1 MAIMTLVM
9 MPLFGVEMGKVFGLT
24 NRQREEFSW
33 NDFCN
38 LPSDY
43 VTVDTTQKTIDIKK
57 AEALTLLSNCP
68 ADRYCEYTIAPAAG
82 FTGSMPE
89 VKNETTYA
97 GKQYAYQGLGTKDH
111 PYKGI
116 FKISKIKVPLAL
128 FDGISSEAEF
138 PNGLEI
144 NCLDD
149 WAQNSAVFAEN
160 YVFADRREKTLTVKL
175 TASQIRGA
183 YIGEITGES
192 GTLNLQV
199 TYPAADAQVVVGAAG
214 NAGLLCNTL
223 SAGTLDVTG
232 TTLPVEAYTVS
243 TENGAAGGIV
253 GEMKQGTALKMGS
266 STQISVNISGTRA
279 AGGFVGACDQAAVS
293 MTGTNSVSGTITG
306 RENAGGVIGKAEHS
320 RISVGDALSVDAG
333 VTADSVTSEQV
344 TVGNAGGVFGYFSTD
359 QEFIFDDKITIGST
373 GRSVKGITAG
383 GLVGVLVND
392 SKQAT
397 VTIQGGAQPY
407 AVNSALEGEKLGGL
421 IGQYSQKNG
430 AAALHITKVKIS
442 SGAKAVNET
451 SSYGGL
457 IGLTAD
463 QTSDDGAESGK
474 DSFGYIS
481 IGENVSVSV
490 AKTDGSRTIVNYG
503 GLIGEAGDEGY
514 FLDLGSVRVTADGNI
529 DGANAGGLVG
539 NLDGGVL
546 RLQGVTDL
554 SGAEI
559 NGEGDTKGQLVG
571 ARNNALVYA
580 LGNGNDAGDA
590 DTDGTNTTGWTFQRS
605 AAVKVSDIGSY
616 GEVYRPTEHFS
627 PEGTDGLLTWD
638 AQAHTVTVAAAATA
652 IASVRDFAA
661 VAVRAQLKP
670 KGAVKFTGDTA
681 EDAFNFYNDQT
692 SLSLTQDIDLTGTGI
707 TGFMRDN
714 GTGPSGVLIESSE
727 KAFQGTF
734 SGDGHTITLGT
745 GEAFGTRKDG
755 ADLSDTEGCGKIYR
769 HSHIGLFAVTAGA
782 RIRNVKMAGTM
793 KFDSADMQSSCG
805 AVVAQNIG
813 ADLEVSGS
821 TTSVDVSYSS
831 TGNSYV
837 GGLVGRIY
845 AGEAASGTMNVSGN
859 TVSGSMAQ
867 GGSTAHAC
875 MGGLVAYIDRDDAK
889 KKDSPESM
897 KLDISSTTIRGL
909 SLTSSA
915 SSDMGGFLGYEW
927 QNVAVTLQ
935 NITIKADDASQKKAS
950 LTSRGTAHFG
960 GMVYKATG
968 YWTVSEDSGGNKGI
982 DIRSAA
988 FTGNNTSGADG
999 MLVYLGRHSA
1009 DSALYLEIQKNAY
1022 QIGEGVTVTEAGSS
1036 FDELVGKSFDGTG
1049 NGQGVVSYATS
1060 DASDDKDY
1068 KFNTTGCTTYAN
1080 VTKKG
1085 SSDWTVNSNTRY
1097 YYNLDGLR
1105 KQNQNVSGN
1114 PDNAQQLVLWS
1125 VGRYA
1130 AANIKQYFC
1139 ANADTVTLKQ
1149 GGSYDMGG
1157 YSFYPTSV
1165 EQTETLTFDGNGAT
1179 ITFDNSAFNTAEDTK
1194 SSTKMK
1200 TDAASQHS
1208 MLHYGLFRD
1217 YKASGAT
1224 AMKTYTLTVKN
1235 LTLTGNIGHNTSA
1248 SGVILCGEINGG
1260 NTNNTI
1266 NTHSVI
1272 LDRITLQN
1280 LRIAGYAD
1288 ADSAPLCVNSVGS
1301 YTSVSLSNI
1310 KASYKQE
1317 GNGPAHAA
1325 GSLMG
1330 NAGGDTAQN
1339 ISMSFGSLAIQDGAK
1354 AGEKAMFSKAVL
1366 LNSFVYPDGASC
1378 AAVYN
1383 FDRTD
1388 DWQDTTWSHHNV
1400 TYGKEI
1406 SDSTEYKD
1414 QQHWYYDSCRAGN
1427 KICVNKKSAG
1437 GVEEKPSFSAYLP
1450 YVGSPY
1456 GPKGTQSTVKYH
1468 EIKVNVYVVDI
1479 IEGCGTYGHPF
1490 RISTAE
1496 QMVVIAEYIRT
1507 GTAGNGRKIR
1517 CSREFLEQSPTG
1529 LHDDT
1534 DESTHCAEYVK
1545 DGDSWKAGT
1554 LSISNDE
1561 MQDYMRNAYYQI
1573 TENITLD
1580 DSFVGLGYDIN
1591 TAFRGVIV
1599 GKKKSD
1605 GTYPTIYLQNDCL
1618 NKTTQNTVCHGLI
1631 SNSYGSVVMN
1641 LNIHLSS
1648 KGSAVEISEANK
1660 LNDATVNQYFG
1671 GVIGQILGGDNV
1683 IENVSVQSDDPFI
1696 NLTGRYK
1703 HLVPVGGYVGIVQ
1716 GGTLIFRNI
1725 QNPDRQGFA
1734 NQVSVDGNSYDV
1746 KASDGKYFYINPYIG
1761 RVLDGCAFY
1770 EQTGTVGSNYLN
1782 NTDKNYQIATID
1794 PNGKKIT
1801 TSADS
1806 GTETKYVTATQKLYL
1821 TTTVRD
1827 AQSLLILS
1835 AIANS
1840 GAGGGG
1846 VSNGD
1851 NNWGGSYAYLGKEG
1865 ERFGNQARGKARN
1878 ASYKYVGQNTDA
1890 AKGDFAS
1897 SVKDDHKTV
1906 KYALE
1911 SDEYKITDASNTPY
1925 LVTKYT
1931 DPSRLTYFYAGN
1943 YTRVSL
1949 TLSKDTYDMSKYT
1962 SGYRGIGGR
1971 YKSASVQ
1978 TNISTYNA
1986 DRNTPFTN
1994 SFDGGGSM
2002 LQVDMNVNEYADDN
2016 YHAIGIGGLYNVFQ
2030 QDGKNGDKNITNE
2043 VKKIQISGKV
2053 RFSYRT
2059 ATGEKATENLNKPET
2074 VGVGGLVGRS
2084 ANRGTGDRTTDYYAD
2099 ISGITLKNLS
2109 VSAPYNAGGM
2119 IGLGGV
2125 YTYAVDDLRHSNEKK
2140 NNIFA
2145 AHFTD
2150 CQLEN
2155 VTLSSD
2161 RNAGGLI
2168 GWSAANVNSDSAGS
2182 SNSTNRLTSCTADG
2196 VTVTSGTGNSGTA
2209 GVFLGKCD
2217 SNLTLD
2223 TLSIKNSGV
2232 NAQYSGLAAGW
2243 IRNDT
2248 ASKDRKFS
2256 ADNVMINS
2264 VGKSC
2269 VGTTAAG
2276 GIAGKDEVE
2285 TTLTSCVN
2293 KGTTIQ
2299 GTNEGGL
2306 IGELT
2311 NTADIYGCK
2320 STGLVLKMADDS
2332 AGAAGAFIG
2341 KTTGEITGGN
2351 LLWDSNS
2358 YEDGIPAKGTWI
2370 AQTTSGVSLAGVSRK
2385 NTLGSGNDDP
2395 LPDVGSPSS
2404 YKGYISYADYCVKND
2419 YSQDEQETQLP
2430 KVNFDNGKIKLYQDE
2445 LINLGKGNWC
2455 IQSGSEYVSFDQDN
2469 SALLKAL
2476 KPGTAVISDGK
2487 SQYTVE
2493 IAEHGEPETILEGGT
2508 YADDGT
2514 VKNGDGSVVNDY
2526 IAQNGTIDS
2535 SGLIYPK
2542 NVNGSILQIKADK
2555 NYIYTI
2561 SCDGLLNQGDGD
2573 GPRNPGRMRIRLC
2586 NNTTGD
2592 LIANTKGYMSV
2603 YDKDSWTQTRANY
2616 YLFEGNKIELSQMD
2630 QDGYIWYNY
2639 DYFENAG
2646 SGKYDFSKLPNQTF
2660 ITSSNPLANEKKK
2673 FSLDLAK
2680 RHGLTKNDGISV
2692 SYQGYKFKTDGDKKL
2707 FSTIKVEKFSTNSLR
2722 TSYDK
2727 LIVWNIEKR
2736 KFPLNT
2742 DIGTIQN
2749 AISFALLDSKSGAMM
2764 PISNNDDIT
2773 FDSSK
2778 VKVGSPGQYTITAK
2792 YKGKEATVSV
2802 GILTEEGIDE
2812 TVNVITSPKGRFT
2825 DGTVFSGA
2833 FGTLLGDAVY
2843 NAMDSGS
2850 VNNNVDL
2857 IYQEM
2862 KNGVAQDSG
2871 RVKYTT
2877 TGVGLTGTNG
2887 FDVSNKVSTF
2897 HTQNEAEGDAL
2908 GSDFRVLLAAGNSI
2922 GTDIRKYLDL
2932 LTNGGYS
2939 LAMQQG
2945 KELVD
2950 AKSETYRW
2958 NGSEFEDTGGSSL
2971 IVKNSAGGITYSMG
2985 KDYDNDRKQFTLLTV
3000 TFKAGTHTQ
3009 TVYVPI
3015 VVRRIVEIDFC
3026 ATLNDESI
3034 FTSEPYDVLKK
3045 HVLVEYDADMTG
3057 YLSWIYN
3064 SSQNQSAEF
3073 DWQSFMESGAD
3084 LTRGFDKKLIFD
3096 CSEGYLPAGSR
3107 ITLVDTQNQDI
3118 YYTYKVQSSDIN
3130 HHEVTVPLSAFVD
3143 REGKNYQETAVS
3155 RLYHATATVDNAG
3168 RFIEAENAAGATVV
3182 TTDGRYYRLKNAS
3195 NEADQGKTAYSITLD
3210 NAQKVSENYYVVVNV
3225 PEKCAKPAGLTS
3237 INGALASKVDTSSPC
3252 NITQVHRYD
3261 KTSLD
3266 DRSNTESTYSILSS
3280 YTQKLED
3287 QSNDGNHKI
3296 NTDTANIDIH
3306 LKNTISFNSSQS
3318 YDANTDKLYQEF
3330 IATPYNNK
3338 EELSFLTDSGTSG
3351 TVSFMV
3357 YSQKGDTK
3365 QYYNYQNGKLVR
3377 SDTKVSCASYPWT
3390 SEEGKMKLVLG
3401 TVNSESAA
3409 IDLSPVRTDILKS
3422 ADKTGDICVE
3432 AQMTLT
3438 MSKES
3443 IRELVPASIVSGGKP
3458 EQSLHFQYN
3467 ARLASST
3474 DKLTESTW
3482 RASTEPKSFYYKD
3495 ETGYLELTFNGD
3507 NVDQLGINLND
3518 LPENRSQ
3525 VINATAVIDFNN
3537 WTGWKS
3543 VLEKV
3548 QTMKFTFHLE
3558 QKENSRSY
3566 KKITTDRYLDY
3577 VKAGVREASGYQS
3590 RELSQKDHTWT
3601 FTQTKAGGS
3610 FANLEDGV
3618 YRLPVEYAVDV
3629 STKQTDFMYANY
3641 RLVAE
3646 VTLLDKEGN
3655 AISVQDKD
3663 NPSTTSLSD
3672 YVTYTLARVLTN
3684 F

>member
-1 MAIMTLVM
+1 MKKRKILLYMAIMTLVM

-24 NRQREEFSW
+24 NRQREEFIW

-68 ADRYCEYTIAPAAG
+68 ADSYCEYTIAPAAG

-149 WAQNSAVFAEN
+149 WAQNSAVFSEN

-183 YIGEITGES
+183 YIGEISGAS

-243 TENGAAGGIV
+243 AENGAAGGIV
-253 GEMKQGTALKMGS
+253 GEMQQGTALKMGS

-333 VTADSVTSEQV
+333 VTADSATSEQV

-397 VTIQGGAQPY
+397 VTIQGDAQPY
-407 AVNSALEGEKLGGL
+407 AVNSVLEGEKLGGL
-421 IGQYSQKNG
+421 IGQYSQNNG

-463 QTSDDGAESGK
+463 QTSYDGAESRK

-546 RLQGVTDL
+546 RLQGVNDL

-661 VAVRAQLKP
+661 VAVRAQLTA
-670 KGAVKFTGDTA
+670 KGAVAFA
-681 EDAFNFYNDQT
+681 EDSFAFYGAQA
-692 SLSLTQDIDLTGTGI
+692 SLKLTRDIDLTGTGI

-755 ADLSDTEGCGKIYR
+755 ADVSDTEGCGKIYR
-769 HSHIGLFAVTAGA
+769 HSHIGLFAVTEGA

-793 KFDSADMQSSCG
+793 KFDSADMQSCCG
-805 AVVAQNIG
+805 TVVAKNIG

-821 TTSVDVSYSS
+821 TASVDVSYSS

-859 TVSGSMAQ
+859 TVSGSMTQ
-867 GGSTAHAC
+867 GGSPAHAC

-889 KKDSPESM
+889 QKVSPESM
-897 KLDISSTTIRGL
+897 ILDISSTTIRGL

-927 QNVAVTLQ
+927 QNVAVILQ
-935 NITIKADDASQKKAS
+935 NMKIENHAS

-1060 DASDDKDY
+1060 DASADKDY

-1085 SSDWTVNSNTRY
+1085 SSDWTANSNTRY

-1105 KQNQNVSGN
+1105 KQNQNVGGN

-1165 EQTETLTFDGNGAT
+1165 EQTETLTFDGNDAT

-1248 SGVILCGEINGG
+1248 SGVILCGEVSGG

-1266 NTHSVI
+1266 NTHSLIV
-1272 LDRITLQN
+1272 DRITLQN

-1366 LNSFVYPDGASC
+1366 LNTFVYPDGASC

-1406 SDSTEYKD
+1406 SDSTEYKG
-1414 QQHWYYDSCRAGN
+1414 QQHWYYDSCREGN
-1427 KICVNKKSAG
+1427 KIYVNKKSAG
-1437 GVEEKPSFSAYLP
+1437 EVEEKPSFSAYLP

-1456 GPKGTQSTVKYH
+1456 GPKGTQNTVKYH

-1770 EQTGTVGSNYLN
+1770 EQTGTDGSNYLN

-1925 LVTKYT
+1925 LVTRYT

-1978 TNISTYNA
+1978 TGTSTYNA

-1994 SFDGGGSM
+1994 SFNGGGSM

-2030 QDGKNGDKNITNE
+2030 QDGKNGDTNITNE
-2043 VKKIQISGKV
+2043 VKKIQISGKI

-2125 YTYAVDDLRHSNEKK
+2125 KTYAVGGLRHSNVSF
-2140 NNIFA
+2140 NIFA

-2168 GWSAANVNSDSAGS
+2168 GWSAANVDSDVAGS
-2182 SNSTNRLTSCTADG
+2182 SNSTNLLTSCAADG

-2217 SNLTLD
+2217 SILKLD
-2223 TLSIKNSGV
+2223 TLSIRNSGV
-2232 NAQYSGLAAGW
+2232 TASYSGLAVGML
-2243 IRNDT
+2243 RNNT
-2248 ASKDRKFS
+2248 ASKDRKLS

-2264 VGKSC
+2264 GGKSC

-2276 GIAGKDEVE
+2276 GIAGEDEVE

-2320 STGLVLKMADDS
+2320 STGLVLKMADNS

-2370 AQTTSGVSLAGVSRK
+2370 GQTTSGVSLAGVSRK

-2419 YSQDEQETQLP
+2419 YSQDEQEHGITLQPANLSEGNPLTVYLNEQLYLGDGTWAITSGGDCAGIDAA
-2430 KVNFDNGKIKLYQDE
+2430 KNILTVRKSGQVTLTDGSKTYSVNIVNVSEKETIMENATYENNNGTYKIHPFGDASTSDVFSLEKTSINQSGLYE
-2445 LINLGKGNWC
+2445 SNTSGKG
-2455 IQSGSEYVSFDQDN
+2455 S
-2469 SALLKAL
+2469 LLKFKVYAGYAYNIEYGAL
-2476 KPGTAVISDGK
+2476 VSG
-2487 SQYTVE
+2487 
-2493 IAEHGEPETILEGGT
+2493 L
-2508 YADDGT
+2508 
-2514 VKNGDGSVVNDY
+2514 
-2526 IAQNGTIDS
+2526 QNGTTPARMHFSVTDGTAPS
-2535 SGLIYPK
+2535 K
-2542 NVNGSILQIKADK
+2542 DDK
-2555 NYIYTI
+2555 T
-2561 SCDGLLNQGDGD
+2561 
-2573 GPRNPGRMRIRLC
+2573 
-2586 NNTTGD
+2586 
-2592 LIANTKGYMSV
+2592 ANRYMSV
-2603 YDKDSWTQTRANY
+2603 YDKDAWDKTLCDYKMFRDNSI
-2616 YLFEGNKIELSQMD
+2616 EVKIEK
-2630 QDGYIWYNY
+2630 DGYIWLSFAYNY
-2639 DYFENAG
+2639 NNGKGGNYTTGSNRSYTFEGESKSTAMDNSLAQELF
-2646 SGKYDFSKLPNQTF
+2646 GKETQAYKSYTLENSADVFKT
-2660 ITSSNPLANEKKK
+2660 IKIERT
-2673 FSLDLAK
+2673 
-2680 RHGLTKNDGISV
+2680 SV
-2692 SYQGYKFKTDGDKKL
+2692 SQANYT
-2707 FSTIKVEKFSTNSLR
+2707 
-2722 TSYDK
+2722 K
-2727 LIVWNIEKR
+2727 LILTACTKSS
-2736 KFPLNT
+2736 FNT
-2742 DIGTIQN
+2742 EEQVSDLKTAMGLE
-2749 AISFALLDSKSGAMM
+2749 FALYDENRGVMM
-2764 PISNNDDIT
+2764 PVDVTKVQLSKNSISNVMAGESNLTASYEGKTCSVPIT
-2773 FDSSK
+2773 VIDKEIGSK
-2778 VKVGSPGQYTITAK
+2778 
-2792 YKGKEATVSV
+2792 
-2802 GILTEEGIDE
+2802 
-2812 TVNVITSPKGRFT
+2812 VNVITSPKGRFT

-2833 FGTLLGDAVY
+2833 FGTLFGDAVY

-2877 TGVGLTGTNG
+2877 TGVGLTGTDG
-2887 FDVSNKVSTF
+2887 VDVSNKVSTF
-2897 HTQNEAEGDAL
+2897 HTQNEAGGDAL

-2922 GTDIRKYLDL
+2922 GTDILKYLDL

-2939 LAMQQG
+2939 LALQQG
-2945 KELVD
+2945 AGLVE

-3000 TFKAGTHTQ
+3000 TFTAGTHTQ

-3034 FTSEPYDVLKK
+3034 FASEPYDALKK
-3045 HVLVEYDADMTG
+3045 HVLIEYDADMTG

-3064 SSQNQSAEF
+3064 SSQNQAAEF

-3084 LTRGFDKKLIFD
+3084 LTRGFDKTLIFD

-3107 ITLVDTQNQDI
+3107 ITLVDTQDQDT

-3168 RFIEAENAAGATVV
+3168 RFIEAENAADATVV

-3261 KTSLD
+3261 KTSVD
-3266 DRSNTESTYSILSS
+3266 DRSNTESTYSILAS

-3287 QSNDGNHKI
+3287 QSNDGIQKI
-3296 NTDTANIDIH
+3296 NTNTANMEIH

-3338 EELSFLTDSGTSG
+3338 EELSFLMDSGTSG

-3409 IDLSPVRTDILKS
+3409 IDLSPVRTDILTS

-3432 AQMTLT
+3432 AQMTIT

-3482 RASTEPKSFYYKD
+3482 RASAEPKSFYYKD